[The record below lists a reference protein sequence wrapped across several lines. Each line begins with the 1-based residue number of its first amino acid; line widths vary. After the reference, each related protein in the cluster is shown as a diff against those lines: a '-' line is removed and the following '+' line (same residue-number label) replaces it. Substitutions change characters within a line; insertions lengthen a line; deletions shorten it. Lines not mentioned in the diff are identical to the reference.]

1 MLLNL
6 GHLLGNVQN
15 VVADAL
21 KVGEQLGVEDT
32 GLVRALAVT
41 HTLQVVAAVVAGHV
55 VDALLQS
62 GHIGQPLHIAGVERE
77 QVVDALQADIPH
89 SGNLIMSHAGEGDVA
104 LVEHPGVTGQVVGV
118 VADALN
124 VAGDGK
130 EAAS

>member
-77 QVVDALQADIPH
+77 QVVDASRQISRIAEI
-89 SGNLIMSHAGEGDVA
+89 SS
-104 LVEHPGVTGQVVGV
+104 
-118 VADALN
+118 
-124 VAGDGK
+124 
-130 EAAS
+130 